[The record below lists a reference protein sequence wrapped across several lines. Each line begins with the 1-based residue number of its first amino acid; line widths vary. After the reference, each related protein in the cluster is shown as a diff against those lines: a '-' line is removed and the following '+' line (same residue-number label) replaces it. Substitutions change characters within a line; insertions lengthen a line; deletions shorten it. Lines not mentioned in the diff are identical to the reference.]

1 MVVIN
6 ELGRLS
12 VYVSIYLSVY
22 VSSYLTVVYL
32 SVYVN
37 VHMCIVSIWLRI
49 YLIISLSLTL
59 SLSFSIPLSLSYV
72 CVRTLTNLRV
82 SLFLRHLTPSRR
94 LIHSPTHALYESMCK
109 CEYLFHALA
118 PSLLL
123 RLCLFLIALPTFFSF
138 RYAHS
143 VSYFPGLVFEFTAA
157 VCAVSAMVVLF
168 VRTQIIAGRGS
179 QPYTAISGHCVKW
192 AIGMKKSV
200 LRLLHFL
207 ILKISR

>member
-12 VYVSIYLSVY
+12 VYVSGC
-22 VSSYLTVVYL
+22 LTVVYL

-37 VHMCIVSIWLRI
+37 AHMWVVSIWPRI
-49 YLIISLSLTL
+49 YLIVSLSLYLFISLSL
-59 SLSFSIPLSLSYV
+59 SIPLRCMYFYKFMCIPLSPFFSPH
-72 CVRTLTNLRV
+72 LPV
-82 SLFLRHLTPSRR
+82 SLTLPLSHTRS
-94 LIHSPTHALYESMCK
+94 LYESMYK
-109 CEYLFHALA
+109 CEYLFPFQTLA

-123 RLCLFLIALPTFFSF
+123 RLCLFLIAVLTSSSF

-192 AIGMKKSV
+192 AIGMKKSF

-207 ILKISR
+207 ILKTSR